1 VRELFSFV
9 GPDHP
14 FAPHLERLRVGVDAH
29 PLCGETLRHAAT
41 TEVRALMRGQPVPGG
56 GWQLKRVDLS
66 FQSRVDA
73 NPLRFHAVTLL
84 YSGRTAWTEAFEFPN
99 DPSLTPA
106 SFFASAATRGS
117 EIDVLRYVPRRRLTF
132 RVHRPSDE
140 EAPTVGK
147 FLRHAELEPAYAT
160 LAKVRRAVTAAG
172 TTFSV
177 AAPMGI
183 ERDLGVFFQQ
193 VRPGTPLAAL
203 LDADRCGDLL
213 RRVGVIHREIHTL
226 AVADVPTWDV
236 RAFLDEV
243 TNHVTWVSFFQPRHA
258 SCLEAL
264 RDLLVAHVPP
274 VDPRTYTFCHGDF
287 RCAQVLREDG
297 RWSVVDFDGAMRADP
312 HLELAHMMAFLK
324 YDVPRF
330 RDLFADPEQDATDL
344 VEAAA
349 RAYLAGYE
357 ERAKEPVNPKRLLWY
372 RIGSE
377 IHYLDRMISRDLFNP
392 VAFDRTLKLLGDLG
406 HQLLVL
412 GASHDRRRRR
422 EDRVPLS

>member
-1 VRELFSFV
+1 MNLFSFV

-14 FAPHLERLRVGVDAH
+14 FSSHMERFRADVGGH
-29 PLCGETLRHAAT
+29 PLCGETMRHAST
-41 TEVRALMRGQPVPGG
+41 TEVRALMRGRPVPGG
-56 GWQLKRVDLS
+56 GWGLKRVYVS
-66 FQSRVDA
+66 FQSRVDSS
-73 NPLRFHAVTLL
+73 PRRFHSVTLF
-84 YSGRTAWTEAFEFPN
+84 YSGRTARTESYNFPH

-106 SFFASAATRGS
+106 SFFAGAATRGF
-117 EIDVLRYVPRRRLTF
+117 EIDVLRYIPRRRLTF
-132 RVHRPSDE
+132 RIHRPSDE

-147 FLRHAELEPAYAT
+147 FVRHAEVEPAYT
-160 LAKVRRAVTAAG
+160 ILAKVRRAVTAAG
-172 TTFSV
+172 TTFAV

-183 ERDLGVFFQQ
+183 EQDLGAFFQE
-193 VRPGTPLAAL
+193 VRPGVPLPTF

-213 RRVGVIHREIHTL
+213 RRVGVIHREIHAL
-226 AVADVPTWDV
+226 AVPDVPTWDV
-236 RAFLDEV
+236 CAFLDDV

-258 SCLEAL
+258 SFLEDL

-274 VDPRTYTFCHGDF
+274 VDPRTYAFCHGDF
-287 RCAQVLREDG
+287 RCSQVLGENG

-312 HLELAHMMAFLK
+312 YLEIAHMMAFLK

-330 RDLFADPEQDATDL
+330 RDLFADPERDATDL

-349 RAYLAGYE
+349 RAYLEGYE
-357 ERAKEPVNPKRLLWY
+357 ERAKQAVNPKRLLWY

-392 VAFDRTLKLLGDLG
+392 VAFNRTLKLLGDLSR
-406 HQLLVL
+406 QLLAL
-412 GASHDRRRRR
+412 GASNDRRRRR